1 MTTLTDRYVWAVLR
15 AVPEQQRAAL
25 EPEIRALIADA
36 IEARATGPDAATT
49 ADAAERA
56 ALTELG
62 DPEILA
68 ARYTDHALHLIGP
81 RYFLVWKRLLLY
93 LLPIIVPLSALANI
107 VARATVGGA
116 DIGQLI
122 WSGVSVAFTVTLQL
136 VFCIT
141 LIFALVERAGGTPP
155 EIGGAW
161 TPDDLPTLPV
171 PGRQHPF
178 EVALSVAAVVILGAA
193 IVWQQVAAPISVGG
207 RSYPLVDPA
216 LWSFWLPWFLIVI
229 ALQVAVVV
237 AAYRASRWTWR
248 YAVAKAALSA
258 AFAIPAVGLLLTGQL
273 FDPAAVSALTTAGL
287 GDALAPA
294 AAVIAISVVVA
305 PGWEA
310 AGGLLDAWRGSRVP
324 FAAGRP

>member
-1 MTTLTDRYVWAVLR
+1 MSALTDRYVWGVLR

-25 EPEIRALIADA
+25 EPELRALIADA
-36 IEARATGPDAATT
+36 VEARASADAD
-49 ADAAERA
+49 ADAEAAERA

-68 ARYTDHALHLIGP
+68 AHYTDQAMHLIGP

-93 LLPIIVPLSALANI
+93 LLPIIVPISALANMG
-107 VARATVGGA
+107 ARAAVGGS

-122 WSGVSVAFTVTLQL
+122 GSGVSVAITVTVQL
-136 VFCIT
+136 VFWIT
-141 LIFALVERAGGTPP
+141 LVFAIIERVGVAPTEVGAG
-155 EIGGAW
+155 W
-161 TPDDLPTLPV
+161 TPDHLPALPV

-178 EVALSVAAVVILGAA
+178 EIALSLAAFVILGAA
-193 IVWQQVAAPISVGG
+193 IVWQQVAAPVSVDGQ
-207 RSYPLVDPA
+207 SFPILDPA

-237 AAYRASRWTWR
+237 VAYRAGRWTWR
-248 YAVAKAALSA
+248 YAVAKAVLSA
-258 AFAIPAVGLLLTGQL
+258 AFAIPAVGLIWTGQL
-273 FDPAAVSALTTAGL
+273 FDPAAVSAMTDAGF
-287 GDALAPA
+287 GNALSPA

-310 AGGLLDAWRGSRVP
+310 VGGLVNAWRGSRVP